1 MVILIGKNMK
11 YRVFNTIKNRYVT
24 DEEAWILKPDG
35 QLAVNEDGDE
45 IGYPHCVAEFSTG
58 LLDMDG
64 DEIFEND
71 FIVVGEKIL
80 LVHWNNETFGWQA
93 STIYTEFNEC
103 KDIDLRQIAAEVAEH
118 YKMTIKI
125 IGNIR
130 ENPEYAERIAQAYYE
145 KIF

>member
-1 MVILIGKNMK
+1 MK

-45 IGYPHCVAEFSTG
+45 IGYLHCVAEFSIG

-64 DEIFEND
+64 NEIFEND
-71 FIVVGEKIL
+71 FIVFDKKIL

-93 STIYTEFNEC
+93 RTIYTDFNEC
-103 KDIDLRQIAAEVAEH
+103 KDIDLRQIATEVAEH

-125 IGNIR
+125 IGNTRENQNIR
-130 ENPEYAERIAQAYYE
+130 ELLEECIRL